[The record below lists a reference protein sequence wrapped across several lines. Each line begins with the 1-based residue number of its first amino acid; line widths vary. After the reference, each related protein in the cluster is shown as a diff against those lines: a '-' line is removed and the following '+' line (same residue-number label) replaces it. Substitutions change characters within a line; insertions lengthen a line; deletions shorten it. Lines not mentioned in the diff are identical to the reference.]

1 MYPTNA
7 DRKMVLLRIVH
18 QTSRVHTRQ
27 NNTARGYN
35 PISDHPL
42 VVVVSF
48 VDAVVDVGV
57 FRYDAVM

>member
-1 MYPTNA
+1 MSPTNA
-7 DRKMVLLRIVH
+7 DNIIH
-18 QTSRVHTRQ
+18 QTSRVYTRQ

-35 PISDHPL
+35 PIFDHPL
-42 VVVVSF
+42 VVVVAF